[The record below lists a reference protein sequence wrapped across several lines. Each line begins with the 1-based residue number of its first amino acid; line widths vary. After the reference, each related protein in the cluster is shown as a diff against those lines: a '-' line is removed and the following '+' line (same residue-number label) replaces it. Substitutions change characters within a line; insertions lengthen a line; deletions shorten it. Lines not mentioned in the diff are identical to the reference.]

1 MEAPTKIRTW
11 LGAAWRW
18 FAVPG
23 QWSRQRTAGE
33 AVLAVVMAL
42 LAAGTED
49 ILHTGPGWR
58 PALVALTA
66 AALSLLRRRLPATV
80 LVVTSL
86 LTPFVPGFLALLIL
100 MGWSAGRYIAGAG
113 RALAAFTA
121 AYVLNVAGTMVEAWD
136 QRMFLTVAIIT
147 TLYFLA
153 TTLAPGL
160 AHRYWAQRRT
170 LLHALQQRN
179 AQLIRERAMIAGQAR
194 LRERQR
200 IAQDMHDS
208 LGHQLALI
216 SVHTGALEVDP
227 NLTDRQREAVGVLRN
242 ASVDAMHELREVV
255 GILRDGVEA
264 PDEAGGV
271 PVVRPGDETGKAAR
285 GTAGIEGLV
294 AAARSA
300 GTTIELAHRGEARPL
315 APAVD
320 HAAYRIVQE
329 GLTNAYKYAPG
340 APIAVEVRYEPDAF
354 VVEVLNE
361 RPETEPTGVVSGGQG
376 LTGLHE
382 RARLVGGIVHAGP
395 ADGGG
400 FRVAGVLP
408 YGVVEAAP
416 FVEPDPWT
424 AGLELGVAA
433 SAGHAGGHEGGHSG
447 VHSGRHAGVHSGRDA
462 GGPLPGPPAG
472 PLSDPF
478 VDAADDFRQQ
488 SRWARSRDGGRAV
501 VGKADRTVTEREWA
515 MAMRAGRGTSTG
527 GGIAIGCGIAFAAL
541 VLLLVAGGFGIYF
554 LMGSMQKGMIGP
566 GEYDAVKV
574 GQSEQ
579 EVRERLP
586 SGDTIATTGLH
597 GKGPKEPEGST
608 CLVLMSSEPGD
619 SMESEPVFRFCFKD
633 GKLIEKK
640 SYEVVR

>member
-1 MEAPTKIRTW
+1 M
-11 LGAAWRW
+11 
-18 FAVPG
+18 VPG
-23 QWSRQRTAGE
+23 QWSRRRTAGE
-33 AVLAVVMAL
+33 VVLALVMAL
-42 LAAGTED
+42 LAAGAED
-49 ILHTGPGWR
+49 VFRAGEGW
-58 PALVALTA
+58 ALAGVALGSA
-66 AALSLLRRRLPATV
+66 VLSLLRRRLPATV
-80 LVVTSL
+80 LVVTSFL
-86 LTPFVPGFLALLIL
+86 APFIPGFLALLIL
-100 MGWSAGRYIAGAG
+100 IGWSAGRYIAGAG

-121 AYVLNVAGTMVEAWD
+121 AYVLNLLGTVIEAWD
-136 QRMFLTVAIIT
+136 QRMILTLAFIT

-160 AHRYWAQRRT
+160 AHRYWTQRRT

-179 AQLIRERAMIAGQAR
+179 AQLIRERVMIAGQAR

-264 PDEAGGV
+264 PDETGGV

-294 AAARSA
+294 AAARST
-300 GTTIELAHRGEARPL
+300 GTTIELARHGDARPL

-340 APIAVEVRYEPDAF
+340 AAIAVEVRYEPDAF
-354 VVEVLNE
+354 VVEVFNE
-361 RPETEPTGVVSGGQG
+361 PAAAEPTGVVSGGQG

-408 YGVVEAAP
+408 YGAVEAAP
-416 FVEPDPWT
+416 YVEPDLVT
-424 AGLELGVAA
+424 AGLELGVT
-433 SAGHAGGHEGGHSG
+433 
-447 VHSGRHAGVHSGRDA
+447 
-462 GGPLPGPPAG
+462 PAG
-472 PLSDPF
+472 SAPGSPPGTPNGPHGAAPGSPVDPF

-488 SRWARSRDGGRAV
+488 SRWPRSRDGGRAV
-501 VGKADRTVTEREWA
+501 VGRPDWTVTEREWA
-515 MAMRAGRGTSTG
+515 MAMRAGRGRSTG

-554 LMGSMQKGMIGP
+554 LMGSMQDGMIGP

-574 GQSEQ
+574 GQSEK

-597 GKGPKEPEGST
+597 GKGPKEPEGSS
-608 CLVLMSSEPGD
+608 CLVLMSSETGE